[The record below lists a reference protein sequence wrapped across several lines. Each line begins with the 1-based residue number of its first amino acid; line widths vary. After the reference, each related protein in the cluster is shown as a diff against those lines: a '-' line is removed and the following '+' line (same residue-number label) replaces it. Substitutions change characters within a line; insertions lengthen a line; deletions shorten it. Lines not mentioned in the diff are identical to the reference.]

1 MRQVL
6 VNLIGNALEF
16 IALSPDAQRLLI
28 STRHVPERQLA
39 ELIVS
44 DTGPGIPDEHR
55 ERIFEPYFSTR
66 KRGTGLGLAIVSR
79 IIAEHHGR
87 IRVMENHPHGAMFQI
102 ELPLVAIDE
111 ERLAEL

>member
-1 MRQVL
+1 MVRQALLLYEDRFSLVELESRLDPTLPALLIDGEQMRQVL

-16 IALSPDAQRLLI
+16 IALSPDTQLLLI

-66 KRGTGLGLAIVSR
+66 KRGTGLGLAIV
-79 IIAEHHGR
+79 
-87 IRVMENHPHGAMFQI
+87 
-102 ELPLVAIDE
+102 
-111 ERLAEL
+111 